1 MKTTAILTALAL
13 LAMFHGCKI
22 EQPTIHVK
30 PVMPPNIWDTVSVE
44 STPNKNPCWVVWQSD
59 KSEKLIV
66 IRDDSTYS
74 YLDSITKQDQSP
86 FCDSVMYPSVNFSS
100 HDVIWLGHVYQ
111 SYRKA
116 IGILLKNDSLQR
128 YEYVSL
134 LSVRDPHRLE
144 WGLARHFHIVP
155 KLNPAYSITF
165 RKDTL
170 Q

>member
-1 MKTTAILTALAL
+1 MKTTAILTALML
-13 LAMFHGCKI
+13 LAMFHGCNV
-22 EQPTIHVK
+22 EQPTTPAK
-30 PVMPPNIWDTVSVE
+30 PVTPPNVWDTVSVE
-44 STPNKNPCWVVWQSD
+44 SVESSYYNNICRVIWQS
-59 KSEKLIV
+59 EQLVV

-74 YLDSITKQDQSP
+74 YQENLTKQKRSP
-86 FCDSVMYPSVNFSS
+86 FCDSVSFPAVNFSNQ
-100 HDVIWLGHVYQ
+100 DVIWLGYVYA
-111 SYRKA
+111 SYTKA
-116 IGILLKNDSLQR
+116 VGILLKNDSLQR